1 MRALVLAVVFA
12 AYATQLS
19 DATTASG
26 LKDALKVA
34 TERAVSTTSK
44 SGGFLDNPKIHIPLP
59 GKLESMATGLR
70 AVGMGAQV
78 DELEVAM
85 NHAAEKA
92 SGEATPVFVDAIQ
105 GMSFQDAA
113 GILKGNDT
121 AATSYFK
128 KKTTAPLTTKFRPIV
143 DDAMKDVGV
152 TKLYE
157 SLVSQYAS
165 TPFASAPKLDLG
177 SYVTDQALSGLF
189 KVVGDEEKRIRK
201 DPVARS
207 TDLLKQVFGQSRPKA
222 GY

>member
-1 MRALVLAVVFA
+1 MIRSIALALGFLAFSS
-12 AYATQLS
+12 QLS

-26 LKDALKVA
+26 LSEALKVA
-34 TERAVSTTSK
+34 TERAVQSTSQP
-44 SGGFLDNPKIHIPLP
+44 GGFLDNSRIHIALP
-59 GKLESMATGLR
+59 GKLETMANGLR

-92 SGEATPVFVDAIQ
+92 AGEATPVFVDAIE

-113 GILKGNDT
+113 GILKGGDT

-128 KKTTAPLTTKFRPIV
+128 KKTTVPLTAKFRPIV
-143 DDAMKDVGV
+143 DDAMKNVGV

-157 SLVSQYAS
+157 SLVGQYTS
-165 TPFASAPKLDLG
+165 TPFVQAPKLDLNG
-177 SYVTDQALSGLF
+177 YVTDKALSGLF
-189 KVVGDEEKRIRK
+189 TIVGDEEKKIRK

-207 TDLLKQVFGQSRPKA
+207 TDLLKQVFGH
-222 GY
+222 